1 MEHIKR
7 CKVCGHI
14 FCYTDK
20 DVQDQALNAVSSIFS
35 GMAQIGSAV
44 SGSTLNMHM
53 AGSQAERVRNQRIDL
68 NRCPNC
74 RSTDLET
81 ITKEEL
87 EKIAAAEALK
97 NGADIKINANA
108 STASLLK
115 RAEIFL
121 EDSDWP
127 TANAY
132 CNAVLDVEPN
142 NAEAYLGKM
151 MAELQIT
158 KREKLADLPEPFD
171 SNDNYKKIVRFGS
184 EELVNE
190 ICGYVENIKNEIQ
203 YKKAKELLDTAKTEG
218 NYVNLADKFKA
229 LAGYKDSEK
238 ISAEC
243 FKKAEILKEER
254 ERKAEEARIAAEK
267 AKIEAEK
274 ARIAAERKAE
284 ADRIAA
290 EIQAKK
296 NKKIAA
302 IVLPILAVIAVVAII
317 FITVIQPQNEYN
329 AAVALMEEGKYE
341 EAINAFEAMDGYKD
355 SAEQIINCENGI
367 KEKEYQSAVSL
378 MESGK
383 YEEAIIAF
391 EAMGGYKDSAEQII
405 NCENGIKEKEYQ
417 SAVSL
422 MEEGKSEEAICIFES
437 LKDYKDSETQI
448 YNYYVNNFGEEIY
461 NKIKNIKIGDVYIF
475 GTYEQDNNT
484 SNGKEEIEWI
494 IIDKKGAS
502 LLLISKY
509 ALDCQIYH
517 DTYEDLT
524 WETCTLRKW
533 LNKDFINLAFSKKEQ
548 TFIETTNLTNNDNPE
563 YGTAGGNNTE
573 DKIFLLSVDEIE
585 KYFSSNSARTCEA
598 TTFAKAQ
605 GTYVSDLNGNSWWW
619 TRSPGGSKCH
629 MTRVNYAG
637 GIDYWG
643 GAANYA
649 LFKTNKD
656 GNAVRPAMWI
666 DLSVTE

>member
-20 DVQDQALNAVSSIFS
+20 DVQDQTLNAVSSIFS
-35 GMAQIGSAV
+35 GMAQIGAAA
-44 SGSTLNMHM
+44 SGSILNMHM
-53 AGSQAERVRNQRIDL
+53 AGSQAERVRNQQVDL

-74 RSTDLET
+74 NSTDLEI

-87 EKIAAAEALK
+87 QKIAAAEALK

-108 STASLLK
+108 STESLLK

-132 CNAVLDVEPN
+132 CNAVLDVEPD

-158 KREKLADLPEPFD
+158 KREKLADLQEPFD

-203 YKKAKELLDTAKTEG
+203 YKNAKELLNTAKTEG

-355 SAEQIINCENGI
+355 SAEQIINCENAI
-367 KEKEYQSAVSL
+367 LEPQYQSALAL
-378 MESGK
+378 MEEGK
-383 YEEAIIAF
+383 YEEAITAF
-391 EAMGGYKDSAEQII
+391 EAMNGYKDSAEQIV
-405 NCENGIKEKEYQ
+405 NCKKAILEPKYQ
-417 SAVSL
+417 SAVAL
-422 MEEGKSEEAICIFES
+422 MEEGKYEEAIIVFEAMRG
-437 LKDYKDSETQI
+437 YKDSTNKIEECNISI
-448 YNYYVNNFGEEIY
+448 YGEEAW
-461 NKIKNIKIGDVYIF
+461 NKIKSVNVGNTYIF
-475 GTYEQDNNT
+475 GSYEQDNNK
-484 SNGKEEIEWI
+484 SNGQEDIEWLVLS
-494 IIDKKGAS
+494 KEGAKI
-502 LLLISKY
+502 LVISKY
-509 ALDCQIYH
+509 SLDCKPYNTG
-517 DTYEDLT
+517 DTDVT
-524 WETCTLRKW
+524 WENCTLRKW
-533 LNKDFINLAFSKKEQ
+533 LNKDFVNTAFSTDEKVMIPTVTVSADKNPDHS
-548 TFIETTNLTNNDNPE
+548 TNP
-563 YGTAGGNNTE
+563 GNSTQ
-573 DKIFLLSVDEIE
+573 DKVFLLSITETN
-585 KYFSSNSARTCEA
+585 KYFSSSIEMECKA
-598 TTFAKAQ
+598 TDYAVA
-605 GTYVSDLNGNSWWW
+605 NGVDESYGGHWWL
-619 TRSPGGSKCH
+619 RSPGSSRQDCAAFVYGS
-629 MTRVNYAG
+629 V
-637 GIDYWG
+637 GIVE
-643 GAANYA
+643 
-649 LFKTNKD
+649 F
-656 GNAVRPAMWI
+656 GNSVYCSDFAVRPAMWI
-666 DLSVTE
+666 DLSVIE